1 MKSEILYGIHP
12 VSEALK
18 CGRRHFLSLYIT
30 RERASRRLSPLLET
44 AETRKIP
51 VEIIPEARLA
61 ALAKTDRHQ
70 GVGARVSPFPISD
83 FFEVLKGAES
93 GSMSFL
99 LLLDNLEDPQN
110 LGALIRTALC
120 AGVQAV
126 VLPRDRSASPTPAV
140 SKASAGALE
149 HMPVDRVANMARTID
164 LLKDQGV
171 WVFGL
176 DAAGD
181 RTVYDCDFTLP
192 LALVVGGEDTGVR
205 PLIKK
210 HCDALAAIPQT
221 GRIGSLNASVAG
233 AVAMYEVFR
242 QRKVRRD
249 QRLEPL

>member
-18 CGRRHFLSLYIT
+18 SGSRQFMALYVT
-30 RERASRRLSPLLET
+30 RDKTSSRLTPLLHL

-51 VEIIPEARLA
+51 VEIIPESRLTA
-61 ALAKTDRHQ
+61 MAGSDRHQ
-70 GVGARVSPFPISD
+70 GIGARVSPCPISD
-83 FFEVLKGAES
+83 FSEVLEGAES
-93 GSMSFL
+93 GGMPFL

-149 HMPVDRVANMARTID
+149 HMSVDRVTNMARTIG
-164 LLKDQGV
+164 LLKDRGI

-181 RTVYDCDFTLP
+181 RTVYDCDFTVP

-205 PLIKK
+205 PLVKK
-210 HCDALAAIPQT
+210 NCDALIAIPQT
-221 GRIGSLNASVAG
+221 GMIGSLNASVAG

-242 QRKVRRD
+242 QRRIRED
-249 QRLEPL
+249 QRPDF